1 MAFLCREGFIV
12 NPPTRK
18 ASAKVQSIS
27 LGINLSQ
34 TLQFFYNHILS
45 SVNILEDVIV
55 ENVKVCDILS
65 TQDLKLLQGKE
76 GEVQNNLGSLL
87 FDINEAW
94 QCFLIPGLIYI
105 N

>member
-55 ENVKVCDILS
+55 ENVKVSDSLESCMLS
-65 TQDLKLLQGKE
+65 VIRFQ
-76 GEVQNNLGSLL
+76 
-87 FDINEAW
+87 I
-94 QCFLIPGLIYI
+94 
-105 N
+105 